1 MLVTLVVWGMFLG
14 SLLPASGQEGP
25 VGILYPRESESR
37 EVHSLDGVWNFRL
50 SPVNDTAKGFT
61 DEWYSQELRKSGD
74 VIPMPVPASYND
86 ITQDPEVRDFVGVVW
101 YDRNFYVPSSW
112 EGKRVWLRFGSVTY
126 LAIVFVNGEHAV
138 THEIGHLPFK
148 VEVTDRVNYGA
159 NNLITVAVNNTLYE
173 SSIPQGGVTN
183 ITTDQNTT
191 EIFMTY
197 SFDFF
202 HYAGI
207 DRPVTLYTTP
217 EVYIDDISVIT
228 NIESQTGL
236 VEYTIVYAGDSGD
249 TDDLSISLIL
259 YDRDDQIVA
268 TSSGAKGEL
277 RIPDVNLWWPYLMHP
292 DPAYLYTLQVNLTL
306 EESDI
311 YRLPVGVRT
320 VSWNS
325 TSLLINDKPFYF
337 RGFGKHEDSDF
348 KGKGLDLSIVTRDYN
363 LIKWVGGNG
372 YRTSHYPYAEEI
384 MDFSDRQG
392 IVIIDEVPIVDAKDW
407 HEQLLENHLSSLTQ
421 LIQRDKNRPSVILWS
436 VANEAATSSSGAE
449 IYFNSSYQCTHASF
463 QAQYSDVISVNTY
476 SGWYSNTG
484 QLHAITNNVL
494 DRIRGF
500 HSMHDKPVL
509 VTEYGA
515 DAFSGLHVASTESME
530 TRRAYSPVNVN
541 LKGFVILLLP
551 SPIFAQGGILY
562 PQESESRDV
571 QSLDGI
577 WNFRI
582 SSMGD
587 PGQGFDEE
595 WYSHELRKTGNVAPM
610 PVPSSYNHITVD
622 RIVRDFVGVVWY
634 DRIFYVPSPWL
645 GQRVWLR
652 FDSAHYS
659 AYVYVNGVHV
669 VSHDIGHL
677 PFLVEVTNVVNYG
690 SSNLLTVAVN
700 NTLTRLVNYSVS
712 VAGLEESGDDLT
724 LTVSLYD
731 KEGELVASS
740 SRQEGLLEVPDANLW
755 WPYLMDPNPGYL
767 YTLEFRG
774 RGYDESVLVK
784 DYNVIKWIGG
794 NGYRTSNY
802 PPSEE
807 FLDYADQL
815 GIVVIDECPI
825 ANARFLTNGLLR
837 NHKTSL
843 SELIKRDKNHPSVIM
858 WSLASGA
865 TTDLNNTASYFEL
878 V

>member
-1 MLVTLVVWGMFLG
+1 MLVTLVVCGMFLG
-14 SLLPASGQEGP
+14 SLLPAFGQEGP

-37 EVHSLDGVWNFRL
+37 EVRSLDGVWNFRL

-86 ITQDPEVRDFVGVVW
+86 ITEDPEVRDFVGVVW

-126 LAIVFVNGEHAV
+126 LAVVFVNGEHVV
-138 THEIGHLPFK
+138 THEIGHLPFR

-159 NNLITVAVNNTLYE
+159 TNLITVAVNNTLYE

-183 ITTDQNTT
+183 ITTDKNTT
-191 EIFMTY
+191 ETFMTY

-249 TDDLSISLIL
+249 IDDLNITLIL

-306 EESDI
+306 EESDV

-348 KGKGLDLSIVTRDYN
+348 KGKGLDLSIVTKDYN

-436 VANEAATSSSGAE
+436 VANEAATSSSGTE
-449 IYFNSSYQCTHASF
+449 IYFKQVYDHVRSLDTSRGATQAINSDANGELA
-463 QAQYSDVISVNTY
+463 AQYSDVISVNTY
-476 SGWYSNTG
+476 EGWYSHTG

-500 HSMHDKPVL
+500 HDMHDKPVL

-515 DAFSGLHVASTESME
+515 DAFSGLHVFPE
-530 TRRAYSPVNVN
+530 TVWSEDYQAKLMSKYFEAFDTVRRE
-541 LKGFVILLLP
+541 GWFVGEMIWCFADFQTQQVYDILEFT
-551 SPIFAQGGILY
+551 PIFVSLINQEASVSPQRLKAAETAVRAKAHLTQDNLQSDVTSFLISINRVDGNKKGIFTRQRQPKRSAHVLRERYFALAQ
-562 PQESESRDV
+562 E
-571 QSLDGI
+571 LD
-577 WNFRI
+577 NATLPEDLTPYV
-582 SSMGD
+582 SSMWS
-587 PGQGFDEE
+587 QTRVNT
-595 WYSHELRKTGNVAPM
+595 EL
-610 PVPSSYNHITVD
+610 
-622 RIVRDFVGVVWY
+622 
-634 DRIFYVPSPWL
+634 
-645 GQRVWLR
+645 
-652 FDSAHYS
+652 
-659 AYVYVNGVHV
+659 
-669 VSHDIGHL
+669 
-677 PFLVEVTNVVNYG
+677 
-690 SSNLLTVAVN
+690 
-700 NTLTRLVNYSVS
+700 
-712 VAGLEESGDDLT
+712 
-724 LTVSLYD
+724 
-731 KEGELVASS
+731 
-740 SRQEGLLEVPDANLW
+740 
-755 WPYLMDPNPGYL
+755 
-767 YTLEFRG
+767 
-774 RGYDESVLVK
+774 
-784 DYNVIKWIGG
+784 
-794 NGYRTSNY
+794 
-802 PPSEE
+802 
-807 FLDYADQL
+807 
-815 GIVVIDECPI
+815 
-825 ANARFLTNGLLR
+825 
-837 NHKTSL
+837 
-843 SELIKRDKNHPSVIM
+843 
-858 WSLASGA
+858 
-865 TTDLNNTASYFEL
+865 
-878 V
+878 

>member
-1 MLVTLVVWGMFLG
+1 MLVTLVVCGMFLG
-14 SLLPASGQEGP
+14 SLLPAFGQEGP

-37 EVHSLDGVWNFRL
+37 EVRSLDGVWNFRL

-61 DEWYSQELRKSGD
+61 DEWYSQELRKRKCSHICVEEEWKTTLSAPDRDQTPISTSYAVWSNTRVARYTMRPPKQSGD

-86 ITQDPEVRDFVGVVW
+86 ITEDPEVRDFVGVVW

-126 LAIVFVNGEHAV
+126 LAVVFVNGEHVV
-138 THEIGHLPFK
+138 THEIGHLPFR

-159 NNLITVAVNNTLYE
+159 TNIITVAVNNTLYE

-183 ITTDQNTT
+183 ITTDKNTT
-191 EIFMTY
+191 ETFMTY

-249 TDDLSISLIL
+249 TDNLSITLTL

-306 EESDI
+306 EESDV

-348 KGKGLDLSIVTRDYN
+348 KGKGLDLSIVTKDYN

-436 VANEAATSSSGAE
+436 VANEAATSSSGTE
-449 IYFNSSYQCTHASF
+449 IYFKQVYDHVRSLDTSRGATQAINSDANGDLACTHDSF

-476 SGWYSNTG
+476 EGWYSHTG

-500 HSMHDKPVL
+500 HDMHDKPVL

-515 DAFSGLHVASTESME
+515 DAFSGLHVVE
-530 TRRAYSPVNVN
+530 THFVYPRSLSSPDSYENSPT
-541 LKGFVILLLP
+541 LARLP
-551 SPIFAQGGILY
+551 SAGGVGSSFRECWAHTSREPPLLQSIPHRCPLERFSHSPGKSFARCPEAATKRHSAMIYRNPAGEPENPFTAQAREFPETVWSEDYQAKLMSKYFEAFDTVRREGWFVGEMIWCFADFQTQQGSY
-562 PQESESRDV
+562 
-571 QSLDGI
+571 
-577 WNFRI
+577 
-582 SSMGD
+582 
-587 PGQGFDEE
+587 
-595 WYSHELRKTGNVAPM
+595 
-610 PVPSSYNHITVD
+610 SYN
-622 RIVRDFVGVVWY
+622 
-634 DRIFYVPSPWL
+634 
-645 GQRVWLR
+645 
-652 FDSAHYS
+652 
-659 AYVYVNGVHV
+659 
-669 VSHDIGHL
+669 
-677 PFLVEVTNVVNYG
+677 
-690 SSNLLTVAVN
+690 
-700 NTLTRLVNYSVS
+700 
-712 VAGLEESGDDLT
+712 
-724 LTVSLYD
+724 
-731 KEGELVASS
+731 
-740 SRQEGLLEVPDANLW
+740 SR
-755 WPYLMDPNPGYL
+755 
-767 YTLEFRG
+767 
-774 RGYDESVLVK
+774 
-784 DYNVIKWIGG
+784 
-794 NGYRTSNY
+794 
-802 PPSEE
+802 
-807 FLDYADQL
+807 
-815 GIVVIDECPI
+815 
-825 ANARFLTNGLLR
+825 
-837 NHKTSL
+837 
-843 SELIKRDKNHPSVIM
+843 
-858 WSLASGA
+858 
-865 TTDLNNTASYFEL
+865 
-878 V
+878 

>member
-1 MLVTLVVWGMFLG
+1 MLVTLVVWGMFLA
-14 SLLPASGQEGP
+14 SLLPASGQEAP

-37 EVHSLDGVWNFRL
+37 EVRSLDGVWNFRL

-86 ITQDPEVRDFVGVVW
+86 ITEDPEVRDFVGVVW

-126 LAIVFVNGEHAV
+126 LAVVFVNGEHAV

-159 NNLITVAVNNTLYE
+159 TNLITVAVNNTLYE

-191 EIFMTY
+191 ETFMTY

-236 VEYTIVYAGDSGD
+236 VEYSIVYAGDSGD
-249 TDDLSISLIL
+249 TDDLSITLIL

-268 TSSGAKGEL
+268 TSSGAKGEI

-306 EESDI
+306 EKSDV

-348 KGKGLDLSIVTRDYN
+348 KGKGLDLSIVTKDYN

-436 VANEAATSSSGAE
+436 VANEAATSSSGTE
-449 IYFNSSYQCTHASF
+449 IYFKQVYDHVRSLDTSRGATQAINSNADVDLA
-463 QAQYSDVISVNTY
+463 AQYSDVISVNTY
-476 SGWYSNTG
+476 EGWYSHTG
-484 QLHAITNNVL
+484 QLHAITNNAL

-515 DAFSGLHVASTESME
+515 DAYSGLHVLPE
-530 TRRAYSPVNVN
+530 TIWSEDYQAKLMSKYFEAFDTVRRE
-541 LKGFVILLLP
+541 GWFVGEMIWC
-551 SPIFAQGGILY
+551 FADFQTQ
-562 PQESESRDV
+562 QEEEED
-571 QSLDGI
+571 D
-577 WNFRI
+577 
-582 SSMGD
+582 D
-587 PGQGFDEE
+587 DDDEE
-595 WYSHELRKTGNVAPM
+595 DE
-610 PVPSSYNHITVD
+610 
-622 RIVRDFVGVVWY
+622 
-634 DRIFYVPSPWL
+634 
-645 GQRVWLR
+645 
-652 FDSAHYS
+652 
-659 AYVYVNGVHV
+659 
-669 VSHDIGHL
+669 
-677 PFLVEVTNVVNYG
+677 
-690 SSNLLTVAVN
+690 
-700 NTLTRLVNYSVS
+700 
-712 VAGLEESGDDLT
+712 DD
-724 LTVSLYD
+724 D
-731 KEGELVASS
+731 DD
-740 SRQEGLLEVPDANLW
+740 DA
-755 WPYLMDPNPGYL
+755 DADD
-767 YTLEFRG
+767 
-774 RGYDESVLVK
+774 DE
-784 DYNVIKWIGG
+784 
-794 NGYRTSNY
+794 
-802 PPSEE
+802 
-807 FLDYADQL
+807 
-815 GIVVIDECPI
+815 
-825 ANARFLTNGLLR
+825 
-837 NHKTSL
+837 
-843 SELIKRDKNHPSVIM
+843 
-858 WSLASGA
+858 
-865 TTDLNNTASYFEL
+865 
-878 V
+878 

>member
-159 NNLITVAVNNTLYE
+159 TNLITVAVNNTLYE

-249 TDDLSISLIL
+249 TDDLSITLIL

-392 IVIIDEVPIVDAKDW
+392 IVIIDEVPIVDAKGW

-436 VANEAATSSSGAE
+436 VANEAATTSSGAE
-449 IYFNSSYQCTHASF
+449 IYFKQVYDHVRSLDTTRGATQAINSEADGELA
-463 QAQYSDVISVNTY
+463 AQYSDVISVNTY

-515 DAFSGLHVASTESME
+515 DAFSGLHVRVLDIPQENPLYLAQKT
-530 TRRAYSPVNVN
+530 P
-541 LKGFVILLLP
+541 
-551 SPIFAQGGILY
+551 QGGVLLRFTDRNPADEPENPCTAWGRLPETIWSEDYQAKLMSKY
-562 PQESESRDV
+562 FEAFDTVRREGWFVGEMIWCFADFQTQQGITRVDGNKKGIFTRQRQPKRSAHVLRERYFALAQELDNATLPEDLTPYVSSTWSQTRVNTE
-571 QSLDGI
+571 LDGD
-577 WNFRI
+577 
-582 SSMGD
+582 G
-587 PGQGFDEE
+587 
-595 WYSHELRKTGNVAPM
+595 
-610 PVPSSYNHITVD
+610 
-622 RIVRDFVGVVWY
+622 
-634 DRIFYVPSPWL
+634 
-645 GQRVWLR
+645 
-652 FDSAHYS
+652 
-659 AYVYVNGVHV
+659 
-669 VSHDIGHL
+669 
-677 PFLVEVTNVVNYG
+677 
-690 SSNLLTVAVN
+690 
-700 NTLTRLVNYSVS
+700 
-712 VAGLEESGDDLT
+712 
-724 LTVSLYD
+724 
-731 KEGELVASS
+731 EGEL
-740 SRQEGLLEVPDANLW
+740 
-755 WPYLMDPNPGYL
+755 L
-767 YTLEFRG
+767 YTSPEQRHIVEHASTF
-774 RGYDESVLVK
+774 
-784 DYNVIKWIGG
+784 
-794 NGYRTSNY
+794 
-802 PPSEE
+802 
-807 FLDYADQL
+807 FLHSQL
-815 GIVVIDECPI
+815 SSQPFSLWGWAPYK
-825 ANARFLTNGLLR
+825 LLD
-837 NHKTSL
+837 NKL
-843 SELIKRDKNHPSVIM
+843 LDK
-858 WSLASGA
+858 L
-865 TTDLNNTASYFEL
+865 
-878 V
+878 